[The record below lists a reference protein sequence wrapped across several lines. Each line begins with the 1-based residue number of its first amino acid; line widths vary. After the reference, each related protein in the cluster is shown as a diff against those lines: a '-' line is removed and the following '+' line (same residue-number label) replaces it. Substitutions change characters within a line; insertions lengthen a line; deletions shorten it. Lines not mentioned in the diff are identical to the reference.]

1 MSPPD
6 KLSPVVR
13 RLVTDAGTT
22 TQSFGLGR
30 VVGQIYAYLYFSR
43 EPRCLSDLERVL
55 GISKGSAST
64 NIRLLEDWGAV
75 QRLWLKGD
83 RRDYF
88 RANTA
93 FGRIIRR
100 ALASTVSST
109 MSLADQ
115 LIDEALE
122 DVDST
127 EHGFVYERLEHLSSF
142 RKKAAALKSNPT
154 LRRLFG

>member
-1 MSPPD
+1 MNADLHPAIRPFI
-6 KLSPVVR
+6 VQ
-13 RLVTDAGTT
+13 AGRT
-22 TQSFGLGR
+22 TQALGHGR
-30 VVGQIYAYLYFSR
+30 VVGQLYAYLYFS
-43 EPRCLSDLERVL
+43 ESPCCLTDMQAAL